1 MCGSITF
8 YTQDG
13 AKVDTNLKLY
23 FLCITVS
30 AAPILMIASVIV
42 IMDIISVEIEPLLGN

>member
-8 YTQDG
+8 YTHDG

-23 FLCITVS
+23 LLCVAVS
-30 AAPILMIASVIV
+30 AALVLMIASMIV

>member
-13 AKVDTNLKLY
+13 AKVDTNLELY
-23 FLCITVS
+23 FVCITVS
-30 AAPILMIASVIV
+30 AALVLMIASMIV